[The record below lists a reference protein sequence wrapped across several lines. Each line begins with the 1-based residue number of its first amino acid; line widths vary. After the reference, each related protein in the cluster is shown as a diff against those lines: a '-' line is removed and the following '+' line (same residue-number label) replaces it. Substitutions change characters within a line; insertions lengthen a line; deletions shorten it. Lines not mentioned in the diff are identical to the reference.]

1 MLSLSPSAPTLL
13 LPVKPRPDLC
23 ALWKACPSL
32 CVRWPPQIALVRNN
46 TVRYE
51 RFARGAAGI
60 EDGVKHERICKPGS
74 ESPRLF
80 RVFSRGGAD
89 PSVLPTAEKWSQSA
103 ERQGDSSSHA
113 SAARPSSKD
122 RWV

>member
-1 MLSLSPSAPTLL
+1 MC
-13 LPVKPRPDLC
+13 VGPRR
-23 ALWKACPSL
+23 SHF
-32 CVRWPPQIALVRNN
+32 VRNN

-51 RFARGAAGI
+51 RIARGAAGI
-60 EDGVKHERICKPGS
+60 EDGVKDERICKPGS
-74 ESPRLF
+74 ASPCDMRLF

-89 PSVLPTAEKWSQSA
+89 SSVLPTAEKLSQSA
-103 ERQGDSSSHA
+103 ERQGDRSSNA

>member
-1 MLSLSPSAPTLL
+1 MRSAEGLSFA
-13 LPVKPRPDLC
+13 LC
-23 ALWKACPSL
+23 ALAAADRTSCASD
-32 CVRWPPQIALVRNN
+32 N

-51 RFARGAAGI
+51 RIARCTAGI
-60 EDGVKHERICKPGS
+60 EHGVTDERICKPGS

-89 PSVLPTAEKWSQSA
+89 PSVLPTAEKRSQSA